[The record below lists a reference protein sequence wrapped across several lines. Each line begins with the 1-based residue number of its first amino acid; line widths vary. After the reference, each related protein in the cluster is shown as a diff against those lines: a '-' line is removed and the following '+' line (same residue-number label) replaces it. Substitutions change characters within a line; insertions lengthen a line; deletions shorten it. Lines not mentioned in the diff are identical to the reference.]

1 MSSLNWDKE
10 FALEQA
16 ADDAE
21 LLQELL
27 DIFKDSC
34 KKDLDLINE
43 GISENDPKKVCSAAH
58 SVKGA
63 AASLGILGIRDVAL
77 SMEADAR
84 GGGLTVAREKIA
96 ALQALLEEMKKL

>member
-16 ADDAE
+16 ADDAD

-27 DIFKDSC
+27 DIFKDSFR
-34 KKDLDLINE
+34 KDLALISE
-43 GISENDPKKVCSAAH
+43 GISENDPEKVCSAAH

-63 AASLGILGIRDVAL
+63 AASLGIIGIRDVAL
-77 SMEADAR
+77 SMETDAR
-84 GGGLTVAREKIA
+84 GGGLSVAREKSSV
-96 ALQALLEEMKKL
+96 LHELLDEMMKL